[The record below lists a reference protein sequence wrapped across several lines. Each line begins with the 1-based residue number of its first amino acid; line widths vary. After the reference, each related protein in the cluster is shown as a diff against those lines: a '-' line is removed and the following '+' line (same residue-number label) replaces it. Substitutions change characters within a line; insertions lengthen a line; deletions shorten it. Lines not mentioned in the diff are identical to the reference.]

1 MKYLYETHFHTDEVS
16 PCGKVPAARGIEM
29 YKDAGYSG
37 VMITDHFSTSYMTE
51 DYPGSDWKEKMDYY
65 LRGYH
70 EALKTADDDFA
81 VILGMELRLP
91 QNGNDYLLF
100 GLKEDWLY
108 EHEWFCETDIK
119 QFKKTADEEG
129 ITIIQ
134 AHPFR
139 KNMTIVEPKY
149 IHGIE
154 VFNGNK
160 RHDSSNRIS
169 MEWAKRHELIM
180 TSGSDFH
187 QPEDY
192 ARGGI
197 YLDHKVTDAAGLR
210 AAILRGG
217 YTLKVPGERQ
227 AAFAP

>member
-16 PCGKVPAARGIEM
+16 PCGKVPAARGVEM
-29 YKDAGYSG
+29 YKNAGYSG
-37 VMITDHFSTSYMTE
+37 VMITDHFSTEYMTE
-51 DYPGSDWKEKMDYY
+51 DYPGSGWKEKMDYY

-70 EALKTADDDFA
+70 EAAKFADENFS

-100 GLKEDWLY
+100 GLHEDWLY

-139 KNMTIVEPKY
+139 KDMTIVEPRY
-149 IHGIE
+149 LHGIE

-160 RHDSSNRIS
+160 RQVSSNCIAL
-169 MEWAKRHELIM
+169 EWAKRQELIM

-187 QPEDY
+187 QPEDC

-197 YLDHKVTDAAGLR
+197 YLDHPIRNADELR
-210 AAILRGG
+210 TALLRGN
-217 YTLKVPGERQ
+217 YSLKIAGDL
-227 AAFAP
+227 